1 MRKID
6 FNRDW
11 TVQKEGQERVEH
23 VNLPHDAML
32 YEKRAKENKTA
43 SASAYFEGGKYI
55 YKKIWD
61 VDAQTAEQTNILEF
75 EGVYQNARI
84 SLNGK
89 QIAERPYGYTNF
101 YVDLTDLLTVGQNEI
116 QVIADNADVPNSRWY
131 SGSGI
136 YRPVSLYT
144 AGSSYIKPEGIK
156 VQVLDQECIC
166 LRLACVAE
174 NAQAK
179 ITILD
184 QNAVVTDMVVEDL
197 THLETEGITIM
208 IPNAKPW
215 SAEDPHLYRVRAEL
229 VQDGSVLDCDESHFG
244 MRTLAWGKEGF
255 LVNGKE
261 VLFRGACIH
270 HDNGVLGACGFADA
284 ETRRVR
290 ILKEAGFNAI
300 RSAHNPISKAML
312 DACDV
317 MGMYVMDET
326 FDMWLIHKNPYDY
339 AGDKF
344 KEWWKA
350 DTEAMISKDYNHPS
364 VVMYSIGNEIT
375 ELGMDDGQK
384 QAKVMVDFC
393 HEKDKTRP
401 VTAGINLM
409 LAMMAG
415 GKKSIYGTDDKG
427 QVKDSGTGGMD
438 AMPTSDFFN
447 LLMNKMGKLM
457 TKAAS
462 SKKANAVAVKMRE
475 IFDIPGYNYAT
486 SRYEKD
492 ARDCPN
498 QATTGSETLPQSLY
512 ENWQLVKKL
521 PTMTGDFMWTGW
533 DYLGEAGIG
542 TVRYKSFK
550 NPGQDAP
557 IISAGCGVIDIC
569 GKLRPEVQWNRLI
582 WGLDHTPGIGV
593 EPYTH
598 AGETGSE
605 SMWRDTD
612 AVASW
617 SWAGCEGKKTKV
629 TVYSDGETAELIV
642 NGHSYGRKK
651 TKEYKAVFKR
661 VVYEPGTITAIS
673 YDGEGKEQS
682 RTSMK
687 TAVGPAELRVV
698 ADRSTLQA
706 KTQDLAY
713 ISIDLTGADGITK
726 SSEDTAVTVEVAGA
740 GTLLALGS
748 ARPNMGENFFSDTHT
763 TYYGKALAVVR
774 GGDAPGKITV
784 TVKAKGLPA
793 KTLELEVI

>member
-1 MRKID
+1 MKKKD
-6 FNRDW
+6 FNRGW
-11 TVQKEGQERVEH
+11 LFGAVGKEPSMQPVT
-23 VNLPHDAML
+23 LPHDAML
-32 YEKRAKENKTA
+32 YEKRSKDAATA
-43 SASAYFEGGKYI
+43 GACGYFPGGAYVYVKRFLVPETWRTQSA
-55 YKKIWD
+55 
-61 VDAQTAEQTNILEF
+61 VLEF
-75 EGVYQNARI
+75 EAVYQNAQVFVNDA
-84 SLNGK
+84 LV
-89 QIAERPYGYTNF
+89 AEQRYGYTNF
-101 YVDLTDLLTVGQNEI
+101 FVVLDPQLKYGEENEI
-116 QVIADNADVPNSRWY
+116 KVIADNSSVPNSRWY

-136 YRPVSLYT
+136 YRNVNLFLGDKSHIRPDGLLVSTSGNEAAHVKVSVTGGDTVRVSVLDGEKVVAQAEAAVKEGTASADIPVSQPRLWDAEHPELY
-144 AGSSYIKPEGIK
+144 
-156 VQVLDQECIC
+156 QC
-166 LRLACVAE
+166 
-174 NAQAK
+174 
-179 ITILD
+179 
-184 QNAVVTDMVVEDL
+184 
-197 THLETEGITIM
+197 
-208 IPNAKPW
+208 
-215 SAEDPHLYRVRAEL
+215 RAEL
-229 VQDGSVLDCDESHFG
+229 LKNGEMVDEADAWFG
-244 MRTLAWGKEGF
+244 FRTLSWSTRGF
-255 LVNGKE
+255 FVNGKKT
-261 VLFRGACIH
+261 LFRGACVH
-270 HDNGVLGACGFADA
+270 HDNGILGACSFEDA
-284 ETRRVR
+284 EFRRVR
-290 ILKEAGFNAI
+290 LLKEAGFNAI
-300 RSAHNPISKAML
+300 RSAHNPASKALL
-312 DACDV
+312 DACDRL
-317 MGMYVMDET
+317 GLYVMDE
-326 FDMWLIHKNPYDY
+326 FCDNWLVHKNPYDY
-339 AGDKF
+339 ADRDF
-344 KEWWKA
+344 RAWWQQ
-350 DTEAMISKDYNHPS
+350 DLTAMVIKNYNHPS
-364 VVMYSIGNEIT
+364 VVMNSIGNEIS
-375 ELGMDDGQK
+375 ELAMPEGQEYCK
-384 QAKVMVDFC
+384 KLAVLARKLDP
-393 HEKDKTRP
+393 DKA
-401 VTAGINLM
+401 VTMGVNLM
-409 LAMMAG
+409 LCSMSAKGGGIYGNKKNGKENQNGSQTMDNVPTSAFFNMLMNLAG
-415 GKKSIYGTDDKG
+415 GMIEKMAAKPAADD
-427 QVKDSGTGGMD
+427 
-438 AMPTSDFFN
+438 A
-447 LLMNKMGKLM
+447 
-457 TKAAS
+457 TKVS
-462 SKKANAVAVKMRE
+462 FSYL
-475 IFDIPGYNYAT
+475 DIDGYNYAA

-492 ARDCPN
+492 GTLHPDRVIV
-498 QATTGSETLPQSLY
+498 GSETLPKNLY
-512 ENWQLVKKL
+512 HNWQLVKKF
-521 PTMTGDFMWTGW
+521 PYVIGDFMWTGW

-569 GKLRPEVQWNRLI
+569 GKIRPEVQWNRLI

-726 SSEDTAVTVEVAGA
+726 SSEDTAVTVEVDGA

>member
-1 MRKID
+1 MKKKD
-6 FNRDW
+6 FNRGW
-11 TVQKEGQERVEH
+11 LFGAVGKEPSMQPVT
-23 VNLPHDAML
+23 LPHDAML
-32 YEKRAKENKTA
+32 YEKRSRDAATA
-43 SASAYFEGGKYI
+43 GACGYFPGGAYVYVKRFLVPETWRTQSA
-55 YKKIWD
+55 
-61 VDAQTAEQTNILEF
+61 VLEF
-75 EGVYQNARI
+75 EAVYQNAQVFVNDA
-84 SLNGK
+84 LV
-89 QIAERPYGYTNF
+89 AEQRYGYTNF
-101 YVDLTDLLTVGQNEI
+101 FVVLDPQLKYGEENEI
-116 QVIADNADVPNSRWY
+116 KVIADNSSVPNSRWY

-136 YRPVSLYT
+136 YRSVNLFLGDKSHIRPDGLLVSTSGNDAAHVKVSVTGGDTVRVSVLDGEKVVAQAETAVKEGTASADIPVSQPRLWD
-144 AGSSYIKPEGIK
+144 AEHPE
-156 VQVLDQECIC
+156 
-166 LRLACVAE
+166 
-174 NAQAK
+174 
-179 ITILD
+179 
-184 QNAVVTDMVVEDL
+184 
-197 THLETEGITIM
+197 
-208 IPNAKPW
+208 
-215 SAEDPHLYRVRAEL
+215 LYRCRAEL
-229 VQDGSVLDCDESHFG
+229 LKNGEMVDEADAWFG
-244 MRTLAWGKEGF
+244 FRTLSWSTRGF
-255 LVNGKE
+255 FVNGKKT
-261 VLFRGACIH
+261 LLRGACVH
-270 HDNGVLGACGFADA
+270 HDNGILGACSFEDA
-284 ETRRVR
+284 ELRRVR
-290 ILKEAGFNAI
+290 LLKEAGFNAI
-300 RSAHNPISKAML
+300 RSAHNPASKALL
-312 DACDV
+312 DACDRL
-317 MGMYVMDET
+317 GLYVMDE
-326 FDMWLIHKNPYDY
+326 FCDNWLVHKNPYDY
-339 AGDKF
+339 ADRDF
-344 KEWWKA
+344 RAWWQQ
-350 DTEAMISKDYNHPS
+350 DLTAMVIKNYNHPS
-364 VVMYSIGNEIT
+364 VVMNSIGNEIS
-375 ELGMDDGQK
+375 ELAIPEGQEYCK
-384 QAKVMVDFC
+384 KLAVLARKLDP
-393 HEKDKTRP
+393 DKA
-401 VTAGINLM
+401 VTMGVNLM
-409 LAMMAG
+409 LCSMSAKGGGIYGNKKNGKENQNGSQTMDNVPTSAFFNMLMNLAG
-415 GKKSIYGTDDKG
+415 GMIEKMAAKPAADD
-427 QVKDSGTGGMD
+427 
-438 AMPTSDFFN
+438 A
-447 LLMNKMGKLM
+447 
-457 TKAAS
+457 TKVS
-462 SKKANAVAVKMRE
+462 FSYL
-475 IFDIPGYNYAT
+475 DISGYNYAA

-492 ARDCPN
+492 GTLHPDRVIV
-498 QATTGSETLPQSLY
+498 GSETLPKNLY
-512 ENWQLVKKL
+512 HNWQLVKKF
-521 PTMTGDFMWTGW
+521 PYVIGDFMWTGW

-651 TKEYKAVFKR
+651 TKEYKAVFKH

-687 TAVGPAELRVV
+687 TAAGPAELRVV

-726 SSEDTAVTVEVAGA
+726 SSEDTAVTVEVDGA

-784 TVKAKGLPA
+784 TVRAKGLPA

>member
-1 MRKID
+1 MKKKD
-6 FNRDW
+6 FNRGW
-11 TVQKEGQERVEH
+11 LFGAVGKEPSMQPVT
-23 VNLPHDAML
+23 LPHDAML
-32 YEKRAKENKTA
+32 YEKRSKDAATA
-43 SASAYFEGGKYI
+43 GACGYFPGGAYVYVKRFLVPETWRTQSA
-55 YKKIWD
+55 
-61 VDAQTAEQTNILEF
+61 VLEF
-75 EGVYQNARI
+75 EAVYQNAQVFVNDA
-84 SLNGK
+84 LV
-89 QIAERPYGYTNF
+89 AEQRYGYTNF
-101 YVDLTDLLTVGQNEI
+101 FVVLDPQLKYGEENEI
-116 QVIADNADVPNSRWY
+116 KVIADNSSVPNSRWY

-136 YRPVSLYT
+136 YRNVNLFLGDKSHIRPDGLLVSTSGNNAAHVKVSVTGGDTVRVSVLDGEKVVAQAEAAVKEGTASADIPVSQPRLWD
-144 AGSSYIKPEGIK
+144 AEHPE
-156 VQVLDQECIC
+156 
-166 LRLACVAE
+166 
-174 NAQAK
+174 
-179 ITILD
+179 
-184 QNAVVTDMVVEDL
+184 
-197 THLETEGITIM
+197 
-208 IPNAKPW
+208 
-215 SAEDPHLYRVRAEL
+215 LYRCRAEL
-229 VQDGSVLDCDESHFG
+229 LKNGEMVDEADAWFG
-244 MRTLAWGKEGF
+244 FRTLSWSTRGF
-255 LVNGKE
+255 FVNGKKT
-261 VLFRGACIH
+261 LLRGACVH
-270 HDNGVLGACGFADA
+270 HDNGILGACSFEDA
-284 ETRRVR
+284 ELRRVR
-290 ILKEAGFNAI
+290 LLKEAGFNAI
-300 RSAHNPISKAML
+300 RSAHNPASKALL
-312 DACDV
+312 DACDRL
-317 MGMYVMDET
+317 GLYVMDE
-326 FDMWLIHKNPYDY
+326 FCDNWLVHKNPYDY
-339 AGDKF
+339 ADRDF
-344 KEWWKA
+344 RAWWQQ
-350 DTEAMISKDYNHPS
+350 DLTAMVIKNYNHPS
-364 VVMYSIGNEIT
+364 VVMNSIGNEIS
-375 ELGMDDGQK
+375 ELAMPEGQEYCK
-384 QAKVMVDFC
+384 KLAVLARKLDP
-393 HEKDKTRP
+393 DKA
-401 VTAGINLM
+401 VTMGVNLM
-409 LAMMAG
+409 LCSMSAKGGGIYGNKKNGKENQNGSQTMDNVPTSAFFNMLMNLAG
-415 GKKSIYGTDDKG
+415 GMIEKMAAKPAADD
-427 QVKDSGTGGMD
+427 
-438 AMPTSDFFN
+438 A
-447 LLMNKMGKLM
+447 
-457 TKAAS
+457 TKVS
-462 SKKANAVAVKMRE
+462 FSYL
-475 IFDIPGYNYAT
+475 DIGGYNYAA

-492 ARDCPN
+492 GMLHPDRVIV
-498 QATTGSETLPQSLY
+498 GSETLPKNLY
-512 ENWQLVKKL
+512 HNWQLVKKF
-521 PTMTGDFMWTGW
+521 PYVIGDFMWTGW

-687 TAVGPAELRVV
+687 TAAGPAELRVV

>member
-1 MRKID
+1 MKKKD
-6 FNRDW
+6 FNRGW
-11 TVQKEGQERVEH
+11 LFGAVGKEQSMQPVT
-23 VNLPHDAML
+23 LPHDAML
-32 YEKRAKENKTA
+32 YEKRSKDAATA
-43 SASAYFEGGKYI
+43 GACGYFPGGAYVYVKRFLVPETWRTQSA
-55 YKKIWD
+55 
-61 VDAQTAEQTNILEF
+61 VLEF
-75 EGVYQNARI
+75 EAVYQNAQVFVNDA
-84 SLNGK
+84 LV
-89 QIAERPYGYTNF
+89 AEQRYGYTNF
-101 YVDLTDLLTVGQNEI
+101 FVVLDPQLKYGEENEI
-116 QVIADNADVPNSRWY
+116 KVIADNSSVPNSRWY

-136 YRPVSLYT
+136 YRNVNLFLGDKSHIRPDGLLVSTSGNEAAHVKVSVTGGDTVRVSVLDGEKVVAQAETAVKEGTASADIPVSQPRLWDAEHPELY
-144 AGSSYIKPEGIK
+144 
-156 VQVLDQECIC
+156 QC
-166 LRLACVAE
+166 
-174 NAQAK
+174 
-179 ITILD
+179 
-184 QNAVVTDMVVEDL
+184 
-197 THLETEGITIM
+197 
-208 IPNAKPW
+208 
-215 SAEDPHLYRVRAEL
+215 RAEL
-229 VQDGSVLDCDESHFG
+229 LKNGEMVDEADAWFG
-244 MRTLAWGKEGF
+244 FRTLSWSTRGF
-255 LVNGKE
+255 FVNGKKT
-261 VLFRGACIH
+261 LFRGACVH
-270 HDNGVLGACGFADA
+270 HDNGILGACSFEDA
-284 ETRRVR
+284 EFRRVR
-290 ILKEAGFNAI
+290 LLKEAGFNAI
-300 RSAHNPISKAML
+300 RSAHNPASKALL
-312 DACDV
+312 DACDRL
-317 MGMYVMDET
+317 GLYVMDE
-326 FDMWLIHKNPYDY
+326 FCDNWLVHKNPYDY
-339 AGDKF
+339 ADRDF
-344 KEWWKA
+344 RAWWQQ
-350 DTEAMISKDYNHPS
+350 DLTAMVIKNYNHPS
-364 VVMYSIGNEIT
+364 VVMNSIGNEIS
-375 ELGMDDGQK
+375 ELAMPEGQEYCK
-384 QAKVMVDFC
+384 KLAVLARKLDP
-393 HEKDKTRP
+393 DKA
-401 VTAGINLM
+401 VTMGVNLM
-409 LAMMAG
+409 LCSMSAKGGGIYGNKKNGKENQNGSQTMDNVPTSAFFNMLMNLAG
-415 GKKSIYGTDDKG
+415 GMIEKMAAKPAADD
-427 QVKDSGTGGMD
+427 
-438 AMPTSDFFN
+438 A
-447 LLMNKMGKLM
+447 
-457 TKAAS
+457 TKVS
-462 SKKANAVAVKMRE
+462 FSYL
-475 IFDIPGYNYAT
+475 DIGGYNYAP

-492 ARDCPN
+492 GTLHPDRVIV
-498 QATTGSETLPQSLY
+498 GSETLPKNLY
-512 ENWQLVKKL
+512 HNWQLVKKF
-521 PTMTGDFMWTGW
+521 PYVIGDFMWTGW

-726 SSEDTAVTVEVAGA
+726 SSEDTAVTVEVDGA

-784 TVKAKGLPA
+784 TVKAKGLSA